1 MSAVDLYARRL
12 ERAAIDAQR
21 ILVRA
26 IEPRGISERRAI
38 SDVLAVLDDP
48 DLLSTMVRN
57 GALDRHPDA
66 LLLQLKPYRG
76 NRDA

>member
-12 ERAAIDAQR
+12 ERAIVEAQR

-26 IEPRGISERRAI
+26 IEPHGISETRAI

-48 DLLSTMVRN
+48 DLLSTMVHN

-66 LLLQLKPYRG
+66 LRLQIKPYRG
-76 NRDA
+76 N